1 MCSIIEIKNP
11 SEYVIKYD
19 TEDSI
24 GNITKI
30 SNKIFYFCKRQTL
43 EKCWNIVRLCI
54 CLFYSE
60 FQSVNS
66 FI

>member
-30 SNKIFYFCKRQTL
+30 
-43 EKCWNIVRLCI
+43 
-54 CLFYSE
+54 
-60 FQSVNS
+60 
-66 FI
+66 